1 MTNPNLQSKLLDLA
15 TKIILMLISF
25 LLAQLWAKV
34 GAIEEK
40 ATGHDKE
47 LAQYMIQ
54 IARRLTIVETKMH
67 K

>member
-40 ATGHDKE
+40 ATSHDKE

-54 IARRLTIVETKMH
+54 IARRLTIVETKMN